1 MGQINIIV
9 NQVIVCKMYILTKS
23 KDLICCIL
31 NHWLVAVSH
40 IRLTSALLEPKI
52 KYTCNV
58 LQGYEAATTDPVE
71 FQDNPVTCS

>member
-9 NQVIVCKMYILTKS
+9 SQVLMCN
-23 KDLICCIL
+23 L
-31 NHWLVAVSH
+31 NHWLVAFSR
-40 IRLTSALLEPKI
+40 IRLTSPLLEPKI
-52 KYTCNV
+52 EYTHNV